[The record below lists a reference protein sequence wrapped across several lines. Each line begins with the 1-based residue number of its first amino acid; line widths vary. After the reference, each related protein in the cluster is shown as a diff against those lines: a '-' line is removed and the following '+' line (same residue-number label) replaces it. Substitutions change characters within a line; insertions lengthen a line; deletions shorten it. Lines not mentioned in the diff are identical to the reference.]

1 MKSTG
6 PIDGASLYRRTQH
19 IRSSD
24 TADSRRVGIV
34 NLDDPYWTEF
44 FERNIYQRTTQW
56 KLPSGFAWDYKKFGI
71 LEDIFGS
78 EKLRKMEAQFEK
90 GTFRMSL

>member
-19 IRSSD
+19 IRSSG

-34 NLDDPYWTEF
+34 NLDDPYWTEL
-44 FERNIYQRTTQW
+44 FERNIYQRTT
-56 KLPSGFAWDYKKFGI
+56 
-71 LEDIFGS
+71 
-78 EKLRKMEAQFEK
+78 
-90 GTFRMSL
+90 